1 MSNSSNNDQL
11 LELIPGDLEATLISK
26 LERLFGVDGAR
37 EILRMI
43 KAIVMR
49 RLHSII
55 AYTEFYL
62 SKLDVAGIMVN
73 VTIDRLYKS
82 LTYELTIKVTINDI
96 DPYVIKKNLSKLY
109 RMAKID
115 RDLQRITRDL
125 SAIVAAHLK
134 QEEGEE

>member
-1 MSNSSNNDQL
+1 
-11 LELIPGDLEATLISK
+11 
-26 LERLFGVDGAR
+26 
-37 EILRMI
+37 
-43 KAIVMR
+43 MR